1 MKRHDVICVA
11 PLLVMLLLPG
21 DLFAQD
27 RAEEVISYDVQIWR
41 QETSR
46 EPPNQPVR
54 QIVVPV
60 SALDCNQSAT
70 SSPADVV
77 DNPSSVAIDDPTA
90 AGRDC
95 RWIFDQDDVIFTLP
109 VDVPHVFYIRARGGT
124 MSGEWVG
131 PSNAFRRRLI
141 RRPPQ
146 SPRNP
151 RALGG
156 D

>member
-1 MKRHDVICVA
+1 MRRHDAIRAV
-11 PLLVMLLLPG
+11 LFLVLLLMPVG
-21 DLFAQD
+21 LVAQD

-41 QETSR
+41 QDTSR

-60 SALDCNQSAT
+60 SALDCNQSSAA
-70 SSPADVV
+70 SPADVV
-77 DNPSSVAIDDPTA
+77 DNPTSIAIDDPTA

-95 RWIFDQDDVIFTLP
+95 RWVFDQDDVIFTLP

-131 PSNAFRRRLI
+131 PSNPFRRRLI

-146 SPRNP
+146 SPKNP
-151 RALGG
+151 RALG